1 MQNKRM
7 DAFMATDPGVRAR
20 NPIADSRSQRRAA
33 STATVKGRPLPPGGT
48 IGVVAPA
55 SPFHNRSA
63 VLRGVEWWRE
73 KGYQVRLA
81 PGIYERA
88 GYLAGDAGS
97 RARDLEEMF
106 ADPEVDAIQC
116 FQGGFGSTEV
126 IDHMDFDLIRSNP
139 KPFVGKSDITS
150 LHIACSQLAGLVTFY
165 GPGLLNV
172 NATGAPAIT
181 QERLLRALT
190 TTEPLGEVPATPD
203 DPYVRPLGTGAARG
217 VMTGGALWVL
227 ALTVG
232 TPWQIDLRGKVFFF
246 EEIGEQ
252 PWRLDALLTNLR
264 QAGVLDGLAAVVV
277 GELVDCD
284 WRENRSDYPQTL
296 STEDVL
302 ERHIGS
308 LGVPAIYG
316 LPLGHGKNLVT
327 VPLGVEVEVD
337 ADARRLS
344 IVESALSH
352 RGEPKRSSRSAAP
365 QERRVT

>member
-1 MQNKRM
+1 MHLRGRSNLE
-7 DAFMATDPGVRAR
+7 PGRVS
-20 NPIADSRSQRRAA
+20 P
-33 STATVKGRPLPPGGT
+33 TAKGKPLPPGGT
-48 IGVVAPA
+48 VGVVAPA
-55 SPFHNRSA
+55 SPFHNRST
-63 VLRGVEWWRE
+63 VLRGVEWWE
-73 KGYQVRLA
+73 KKGYNVKLA
-81 PGIYERA
+81 PGIYERT
-88 GYLAGDAGS
+88 GYLAGSAEA
-97 RARDLEEMF
+97 RASDLEAMF
-106 ADPEVDAIQC
+106 VDPDVDVIQC
-116 FQGGFGSTEV
+116 FQGGFGSTET
-126 IDHMDFDLIRSNP
+126 IDHLNFDLIRSNP

-150 LHIACSQLAGLVTFY
+150 LHVACSQLAGLVTFY

-172 NATGAPAIT
+172 NSPGAPALT

-190 TTEPLGEVPATPD
+190 TTEPLGDVPVNPD
-203 DPYVRPLGTGAARG
+203 DPYVRSLGSGTARG
-217 VMTGGALWVL
+217 IMVGGALWVL

-252 PWRLDALLTNLR
+252 PWRLDALLINLR
-264 QAGVLDGLAAVVV
+264 HAGVLDGIAAVVV

-284 WRENRSDYPQTL
+284 WRENQSDYPQTL

-308 LGVPAIYG
+308 LEMPAIYG

-344 IVESALSH
+344 IVGSALLP
-352 RGEPKRSSRSAAP
+352 RGGEQTTSIRTSRTRGSGGRHDLA
-365 QERRVT
+365 Q